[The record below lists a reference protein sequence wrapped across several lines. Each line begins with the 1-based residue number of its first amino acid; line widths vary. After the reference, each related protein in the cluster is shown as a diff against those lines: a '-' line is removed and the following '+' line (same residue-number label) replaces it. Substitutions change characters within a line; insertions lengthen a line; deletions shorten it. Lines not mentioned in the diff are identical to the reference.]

1 MHNIGYYRLDSS
13 HLRYIIDNMRAMGR
27 GNVRRCPEVSFRSLA
42 LVLTLASL
50 LPVARAGFI
59 DIETPL
65 DRRTTTSQVDGT
77 TYHLVRTVQYLLTY
91 CELDRLALELA
102 FAKQHTR

>member
-1 MHNIGYYRLDSS
+1 
-13 HLRYIIDNMRAMGR
+13 MRAMGR

-42 LVLTLASL
+42 LVLTLTLASL

-65 DRRTTTSQVDGT
+65 DKRTTTSQVDGT
-77 TYHLVRTVQYLLTY
+77 TYHLVRTIQ
-91 CELDRLALELA
+91 
-102 FAKQHTR
+102 